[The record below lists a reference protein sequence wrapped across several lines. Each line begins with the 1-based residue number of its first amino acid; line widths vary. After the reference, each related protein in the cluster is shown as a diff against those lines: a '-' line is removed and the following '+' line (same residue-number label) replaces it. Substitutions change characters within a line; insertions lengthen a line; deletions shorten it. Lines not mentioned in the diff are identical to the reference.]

1 MLAEFCAEFRLPFDL
16 MIGPLR
22 NVYPL
27 GVAGGRDLFDR
38 RVSLYDYRELFNHF
52 GNVTFPVSTLAP
64 DAGGELV
71 AYSWIFP
78 NVLPMGHWWY
88 SNVPKYIAADL
99 QARVQA
105 LPKIK
110 LLGYYSDAYKLEF
123 ILPKFNMYR
132 RILAE
137 VLSGEVIGGRGWSVD
152 EALQLA
158 KLILI
163 DNPKRIFGRTSPSS
177 KDVI

>member
-1 MLAEFCAEFRLPFDL
+1 
-16 MIGPLR
+16 
-22 NVYPL
+22 
-27 GVAGGRDLFDR
+27 
-38 RVSLYDYRELFNHF
+38 
-52 GNVTFPVSTLAP
+52 
-64 DAGGELV
+64 
-71 AYSWIFP
+71 
-78 NVLPMGHWWY
+78 
-88 SNVPKYIAADL
+88 VPTYIAADL
-99 QARVQA
+99 RARVQA